1 MEEKKKL
8 ISKNDEEILDKAI
21 SLNEYPI
28 SDDEILDITIEMH
41 VYDLSDNKIASVH
54 QVPDDTWELYD
65 GQVEEEEER
74 QDMSNPPMQFE
85 RGTRETNPDTS
96 VQSR

>member
-1 MEEKKKL
+1 MEETKKL

-54 QVPDDTWELYD
+54 QVPDDTWELYN
-65 GQVEEEEER
+65 GQTEVIINTQR
-74 QDMSNPPMQFE
+74 V
-85 RGTRETNPDTS
+85 TNTP
-96 VQSR
+96 VQLT